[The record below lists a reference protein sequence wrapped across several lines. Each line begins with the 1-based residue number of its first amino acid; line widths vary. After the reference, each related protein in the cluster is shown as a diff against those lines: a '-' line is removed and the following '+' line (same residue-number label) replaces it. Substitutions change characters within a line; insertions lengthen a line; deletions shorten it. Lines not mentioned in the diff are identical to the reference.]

1 MIAHKAGANTGLS
14 VTMTAV
20 SSLVA
25 VFTTPLLFGYMTGLT
40 VRTSNILLRSLT

>member
-1 MIAHKAGANTGLS
+1 MLAHTAGADTDLS

-20 SSLVA
+20 SSLLA

-40 VRTSNILLRSLT
+40 VRA